1 MESTAKDTTDTITI
15 QDTEAMPDAPSSI
28 ESGWT
33 SIVPMI
39 LIFVVFYFL
48 LIRPQEKKR
57 RSQETLVSGVKKGEE
72 IVTNSGMF
80 GTVTKINDSDNTIL
94 VELAKGVEVKMFK
107 SSIMD
112 IISRRDKSNL
122 GAEKNADTK
131 QVVDKKSTSNKK
143 K

>member
-1 MESTAKDTTDTITI
+1 MESAAKDTTDTITI
-15 QDTEAMPDAPSSI
+15 QDTDSMPEAPASI

-33 SIVPMI
+33 SIIPMI

-72 IVTNSGMF
+72 VVTNSGMF

-107 SSIMD
+107 SAIVD
-112 IISRRDKSNL
+112 IISRKDKGTMAL
-122 GAEKNADTK
+122 EKNSDNK
-131 QVVDKKSTSNKK
+131 QVADKKSTPNKK

>member
-15 QDTEAMPDAPSSI
+15 QDTEAMPATPSLI

-72 IVTNSGMF
+72 VVTNSGMF
-80 GTVTKINDSDNTIL
+80 GTITKINDSDNTVL

-112 IISRRDKSNL
+112 IISRRDKGNI
-122 GAEKNADTK
+122 GTEKHIDNK
-131 QVVDKKSTSNKK
+131 QVADKKSTSSKK

>member
-1 MESTAKDTTDTITI
+1 MESATKDTTDTITI
-15 QDTEAMPDAPSSI
+15 QDTEATPDAPASI

-39 LIFVVFYFL
+39 LILCSIL
-48 LIRPQEKKR
+48 LFTDSSSRKEASQPRNSCFRSKKR
-57 RSQETLVSGVKKGEE
+57 EE
-72 IVTNSGMF
+72 IVTNSGIF

-94 VELAKGVEVKMFK
+94 VEFAKGVEVKMFK

-112 IISRRDKSNL
+112 IISRRDK
-122 GAEKNADTK
+122 GTMVPEKNSDNK
-131 QVVDKKSTSNKK
+131 QVADKKSTSSKK

>member
-15 QDTEAMPDAPSSI
+15 QDTDAMPATPSLI

-57 RSQETLVSGVKKGEE
+57 RHQETLVSGVKKGEE
-72 IVTNSGMF
+72 VITNSGMF

-112 IISRRDKSNL
+112 IISRRDKGNIST
-122 GAEKNADTK
+122 EKKADNK
-131 QVVDKKSTSNKK
+131 QVVDKKSTPSKK

>member
-1 MESTAKDTTDTITI
+1 MESATKDTTDTITI
-15 QDTEAMPDAPSSI
+15 QDTEATPDAPASI

-57 RSQETLVSGVKKGEE
+57 RNQETLVSGVKKGEE
-72 IVTNSGMF
+72 IVTNSGIF

-94 VELAKGVEVKMFK
+94 VEFAKGVEVKMFK

-112 IISRRDKSNL
+112 IISRRDK
-122 GAEKNADTK
+122 GTMVPEKNSDNK
-131 QVVDKKSTSNKK
+131 QVADKKSTSSKK